1 MKTQQTLLQLLS
13 TAHPYALG
21 DLPSSIRIPAVE
33 TCRPDEVVRPLEEA
47 TIDDVAF
54 AILGVEAEVRVVH
67 RRLNALRELYDL
79 ARKRGAWGADNVSD
93 TFAHLRDEGGRK

>member
-1 MKTQQTLLQLLS
+1 MKTQPTLLQLLS
-13 TAHPYALG
+13 TAHPYALV

-33 TCRPDEVVRPLEEA
+33 TRRPDEVVRPLEEA

-79 ARKRGAWGADNVSD
+79 ARKRGALGADNVSD
-93 TFAHLRDEGGRK
+93 TFANLCDEGGRK